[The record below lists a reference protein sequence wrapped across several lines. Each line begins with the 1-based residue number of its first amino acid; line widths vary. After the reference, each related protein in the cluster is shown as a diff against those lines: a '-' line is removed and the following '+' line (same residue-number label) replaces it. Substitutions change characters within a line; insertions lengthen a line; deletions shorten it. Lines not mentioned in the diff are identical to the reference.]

1 MKNQKTKLFMVF
13 FMFLTIQNIQAQTP
27 LTNRQIF
34 DFSPGDVMQG
44 THFFTET
51 PGPPIYETYFILNKT
66 ESKLKD
72 TLFYKIRHCY
82 YRPPSCQNCP
92 ATEEYDT
99 FTKTITNLDSYA
111 IHENKTFQCS
121 IVDTFYYNF
130 CLQRVWE
137 KKPGKLDSNWFEP
150 AFHNTYFVEGLG
162 GPYFHIEYSQGG
174 PTIRDFELTY
184 FSKNRLSCGQFY
196 SGVKSFEKQGFKFKI
211 SPNPF
216 SETTVLEFP
225 NEFTNAS
232 ITIYTING
240 ELVREINNIQGNG
253 YTLNKDN
260 LNSGV
265 YIISVNHRGTTST
278 QKLLIY

>member
-1 MKNQKTKLFMVF
+1 M
-13 FMFLTIQNIQAQTP
+13 
-27 LTNRQIF
+27 
-34 DFSPGDVMQG
+34 
-44 THFFTET
+44 
-51 PGPPIYETYFILNKT
+51 
-66 ESKLKD
+66 
-72 TLFYKIRHCY
+72 
-82 YRPPSCQNCP
+82 
-92 ATEEYDT
+92 
-99 FTKTITNLDSYA
+99 
-111 IHENKTFQCS
+111 
-121 IVDTFYYNF
+121 
-130 CLQRVWE
+130 WE

-184 FSKNRLSCGQFY
+184 FNKNRLSCGQFY
-196 SGVKSFEKQGFKFKI
+196 SGVKSLDKQGFEFQI

-216 SETTVLEFP
+216 SETTLLQFP
-225 NEFTNAS
+225 TEFTNAS

-240 ELVREINNIQGNG
+240 EVVREINNIQGNG